1 MSSFT
6 DKMKS
11 RKKDLSKL
19 QENLTS
25 KNKSQY
31 HDDRFWKLSVDKNQN
46 GEALIRFLPGVEGE
60 EESCIVA
67 YNTYYIKTNSS
78 TEFFVAAAPEN
89 VGKPSFPNEVR
100 SKIWKKFQTT
110 NDLKYKELF
119 KKRSP
124 TTKYI
129 TNILVLKDPANPEN
143 EGKVFLFEMGEYLKR
158 LYYKEM
164 GIEEDS
170 AKEEKSKLVL
180 EDEEE
185 VTVKGPYDH
194 TDLFEGSNF
203 ILKAYSESGQALN
216 RSYDKSRF
224 TKRKAA
230 AEDEAELERIYNAQY
245 SLKEFTDPNSD
256 RYSETYEAM
265 KNRYIKQTGDYFDIF
280 PEEYASRMAEQKS
293 YQKKKDEEYEDELPW
308 ENEKPT
314 KDVGKEEEFK
324 ATGASA
330 NETVD
335 IDDIDDF
342 LNS

>member
-67 YNTYYIKTNSS
+67 YNTYFIKTKSS

-100 SKIWKKFQTT
+100 SKIWKFQTT
-110 NDLKYKELF
+110 NDVKYKQLF
-119 KKRSP
+119 KERSP

-164 GIEEDS
+164 GIEEES
-170 AKEEKSKLVL
+170 AKEEKSKLGI
-180 EDEEE
+180 EDEEDE
-185 VTVKGPYDH
+185 VVVKEPYDH
-194 TDLFEGSNF
+194 TDLFDGANF
-203 ILKAYSESGQALN
+203 ILKAYSETGQALN

-230 AEDEAELERIYNAQY
+230 AEDEAELEQIYNAQY

-293 YQKKKDEEYEDELPW
+293 YQKKKDEEFEDGLPW
-308 ENEKPT
+308 EEEK
-314 KDVGKEEEFK
+314 DEGSEEEFK

>member
-67 YNTYYIKTNSS
+67 YNTYFIKTKSS

-110 NDLKYKELF
+110 NDVKYKQLF
-119 KKRSP
+119 KERSP

-164 GIEEDS
+164 GIEEES
-170 AKEEKSKLVL
+170 AKEEKSKLGI
-180 EDEEE
+180 EDEEDE
-185 VTVKGPYDH
+185 VVVKEPYDH
-194 TDLFEGSNF
+194 TDLFDGANF
-203 ILKAYSESGQALN
+203 ILKAYSETGQALN

-230 AEDEAELERIYNAQY
+230 AEDEAELEQIYNAQY

-293 YQKKKDEEYEDELPW
+293 YQKKKDEEFEDGLPW
-308 ENEKPT
+308 EEEK
-314 KDVGKEEEFK
+314 DEGKEEEFK

>member
-60 EESCIVA
+60 EESCIVT
-67 YNTYYIKTNSS
+67 YNTYFIKTKSS

-110 NDLKYKELF
+110 NDVKYKQLF
-119 KKRSP
+119 KERSP

-170 AKEEKSKLVL
+170 AKEEKSKLGI
-180 EDEEE
+180 EDEEDQ
-185 VTVKGPYDH
+185 VVVKEPYDH
-194 TDLFEGSNF
+194 TDLFDGANF
-203 ILKAYSESGQALN
+203 ILKAYSETGQALN

-230 AEDEAELERIYNAQY
+230 AEDEAELEQIYNAQY

-280 PEEYASRMAEQKS
+280 PEEYASRMVEQKS
-293 YQKKKDEEYEDELPW
+293 YQKKKDEEFEDGLPW
-308 ENEKPT
+308 EDSEK
-314 KDVGKEEEFK
+314 DEGKEEEFK

>member
-124 TTKYI
+124 TAKYI

-164 GIEEDS
+164 GIADADS
-170 AKEEKSKLVL
+170 GKEEKSKLDI
-180 EDEEE
+180 EDEVEE
-185 VTVKGPYDH
+185 VAKDPYDH
-194 TDLFEGSNF
+194 TDLFDGANF
-203 ILKAYSESGQALN
+203 ILKAYSESGKALN

-280 PEEYASRMAEQKS
+280 PEEYASRMAEQKA
-293 YQKKKDEEYEDELPW
+293 YQKKKDEEFEDDLPW
-308 ENEKPT
+308 EDKEK
-314 KDVGKEEEFK
+314 DDGGDEEFK
-324 ATGASA
+324 ATGSSA

-342 LNS
+342 LDS